1 VAEPKREEDGIFPL
15 DGGREE
21 REDGSMSF
29 SGDDSTSMD
38 PPPGRGGAL
47 GGDVTPAAEVAKLRA
62 EKDDLLQTLVRR
74 QADFE
79 NYRKRT
85 ERDRTEEGRRGV
97 ERMLMDLIPV
107 LDAFDRALQSHNGPV
122 HEEYHKGITLIRKQL
137 SDVLTRHG
145 VQRID
150 AAGKMFDPH
159 VHQAIERVES
169 KESPDGFIVDV
180 FQDGYLFHGRVLR
193 PAIVRV
199 VVNAGEAPN
208 SQTTE
213 DEDN

>member
-1 VAEPKREEDGIFPL
+1 VAEPMREEERRLPVDGA
-15 DGGREE
+15 REE
-21 REDGSMSF
+21 REDDPVSIP
-29 SGDDSTSMD
+29 GDDPASVD
-38 PPPGRGGAL
+38 PPL
-47 GGDVTPAAEVAKLRA
+47 GGDGALAAEIAKLRA

-85 ERDRTEEGRRGV
+85 ERDRSEEGRRGV
-97 ERMLMDLIPV
+97 ERMILDLIPV
-107 LDAFDRALQSHNGPV
+107 LDAFDRALQTHNGPV
-122 HEEYHKGITLIRKQL
+122 YEEYHKGITLIRKQL

-145 VQRID
+145 VQRVD

-159 VHQAIERVES
+159 AHQAIERVES
-169 KESPDGFIVDV
+169 KEFPDGYIVDV

-199 VVNAGEAPN
+199 VVNADEAAN

-213 DEDN
+213 NKDN